1 MWISSFLISGS
12 LTMVMPF
19 LSLLI
24 DSMGN
29 YSTEFVLKWAGLVF
43 GVTFVTAFIMS
54 PIWGRLG
61 DRHGRKKLLLFLS
74 FGASICILLMG
85 YVTTVYHLFIIR
97 IFMGF
102 FAGFISMAQ
111 AFIATQTPKK
121 MAGKVM
127 GTLQTGSVSGGL
139 FGPLIGGWLA
149 DSFGFTYTFLLTGMI
164 ILVTFFMILVGV
176 KEVEINKKDSK
187 KDDYSSKQV
196 FQLIFTSPLL
206 LAVMGVGML
215 VQIANFSI
223 QPLLAIYVGELHG
236 QQNIAFFSG
245 AAFSVVGLGNLILSR
260 EWGKLGDRFGHDKI
274 LLLLVLAGAVA
285 YIPQAFVTSIW
296 QLLALRFF
304 LGMVIGGVIPCIVAY
319 IRQAA
324 PFQVQG
330 EVLGYNTSFRFFGNV
345 VGPVM
350 GGFISGYIG
359 ISSVFFVTSGL
370 FILGGLLLWVV
381 RSKSKLS
388 QDKVNEQPSL

>member
-12 LTMVMPF
+12 MTMVMPF

-54 PIWGRLG
+54 PVWGRLG

-85 YVTTVYHLFIIR
+85 IVTSVYHIFIIR
-97 IFMGF
+97 FFMGF
-102 FAGFISMAQ
+102 FAGFIPMAQ
-111 AFIATQTPKK
+111 AFIAIQTPKK
-121 MAGKVM
+121 IAGKVM

-149 DSFGFTYTFLLTGMI
+149 DSFGFTYTFLLTGFI
-164 ILVTFFMILVGV
+164 ILFTFLMILAGV
-176 KEVEINKKDSK
+176 KEVEVNKNDSK
-187 KDDYSSKQV
+187 KEDYSSKQV
-196 FQLIFTSPLL
+196 FHFIFTSPLL
-206 LAVMGVGML
+206 LAVMVVGML
-215 VQIANFSI
+215 IQIANFSI

-236 QQNIAFFSG
+236 QQNLAFFSG
-245 AAFSVVGLGNLILSR
+245 AAFSVVGLGNLLLSR

-274 LLLLVLAGAVA
+274 LLILVLVGAVV
-285 YIPQAFVTSIW
+285 YVPQAFVTSIW
-296 QLLALRFF
+296 QLLVLRLF

-324 PFQVQG
+324 PFSIQG

-345 VGPVM
+345 VGPIM

-370 FILGGLLLWVV
+370 FIIGGFLLWMV
-381 RSKSKLS
+381 RSKSNLPKMKNS
-388 QDKVNEQPSL
+388 FGN

>member
-1 MWISSFLISGS
+1 
-12 LTMVMPF
+12 MVMPF

-24 DSMGN
+24 DSMGD

-43 GVTFVTAFIMS
+43 GVTFVTAFIIS
-54 PIWGRLG
+54 PVWGRLG

-85 YVTTVYHLFIIR
+85 IVTSVYYIFIIR
-97 IFMGF
+97 FFMGF
-102 FAGFISMAQ
+102 FAGFIPMAQ

-121 MAGKVM
+121 IAGKVM

-149 DSFGFTYTFLLTGMI
+149 DSFGFTYTFLLTGFI
-164 ILVTFFMILVGV
+164 ILFTFLMILAGV
-176 KEVEINKKDSK
+176 KEVEVNKNDSK
-187 KDDYSSKQV
+187 KEDYSSKQV
-196 FQLIFTSPLL
+196 FHFIFTSPLL
-206 LAVMGVGML
+206 LAVMVVGML

-236 QQNIAFFSG
+236 QQNLAFFSG
-245 AAFSVVGLGNLILSR
+245 AAFSVVGLGNLLLSR

-274 LLLLVLAGAVA
+274 LLILVLVGAVV
-285 YIPQAFVTSIW
+285 YVPQAFVTSIW
-296 QLLALRFF
+296 QLLVLRLF

-324 PFQVQG
+324 PFSIQG

-345 VGPVM
+345 VGPIM

-370 FILGGLLLWVV
+370 FIIGGFLLWMV
-381 RSKSKLS
+381 RSKSNLPKMKNS
-388 QDKVNEQPSL
+388 FGN

>member
-24 DSMGN
+24 DSMGD

-43 GVTFVTAFIMS
+43 GVTFVTAFIIS
-54 PIWGRLG
+54 PVWGRLG

-85 YVTTVYHLFIIR
+85 IVTSVYYIFIIR
-97 IFMGF
+97 FFMGF
-102 FAGFISMAQ
+102 FAGFIPMAQ

-121 MAGKVM
+121 IAGKVM

-149 DSFGFTYTFLLTGMI
+149 DSFGFTYTFLLTGFI
-164 ILVTFFMILVGV
+164 ILFTFLMILAGV
-176 KEVEINKKDSK
+176 KEVEVNKNDSK
-187 KDDYSSKQV
+187 KEDYSSKQV
-196 FQLIFTSPLL
+196 FHFIFTSPLL
-206 LAVMGVGML
+206 LAVMVVGML

-236 QQNIAFFSG
+236 QQNLAFFSG
-245 AAFSVVGLGNLILSR
+245 AAFSVVGLGNLLLSR

-274 LLLLVLAGAVA
+274 LLILVLVGAVV
-285 YIPQAFVTSIW
+285 YVPQAFVTSIW
-296 QLLALRFF
+296 QLLVLRLF

-324 PFQVQG
+324 PFSIQG

-345 VGPVM
+345 VGPIM

-370 FILGGLLLWVV
+370 FIIGGFLLWMV
-381 RSKSKLS
+381 RSKSNLPKMKNS
-388 QDKVNEQPSL
+388 FGN

>member
-285 YIPQAFVTSIW
+285 YVPQAFVTSIW

-388 QDKVNEQPSL
+388 QDKVNEQPS

>member
-43 GVTFVTAFIMS
+43 GVTFVTAFLIS
-54 PIWGRLG
+54 PVWGRLG
-61 DRHGRKKLLLFLS
+61 DHHGRKKLLLFLS
-74 FGASICILLMG
+74 FGASLCILLMG
-85 YVTTVYHLFIIR
+85 IATSVYHIFIIR
-97 IFMGF
+97 FFMGF
-102 FAGFISMAQ
+102 FAGFIPMAQ

-121 MAGKVM
+121 IAGKVM

-149 DSFGFTYTFLLTGMI
+149 DSFGFTYTFLLTGFI
-164 ILVTFFMILVGV
+164 ILFTFLMILVGV
-176 KEVEINKKDSK
+176 KEVEVNKNHSK
-187 KDDYSSKQV
+187 KEDFSSKQV
-196 FQLIFTSPLL
+196 FQFIFTSPLL
-206 LAVMGVGML
+206 LAVMVVGML

-236 QQNIAFFSG
+236 QQNLAFFSG
-245 AAFSVVGLGNLILSR
+245 AAFSVVGLGNLLLSR

-274 LLLLVLAGAVA
+274 LLILALVGAVV
-285 YIPQAFVTSIW
+285 YVPQAFVTSIW
-296 QLLALRFF
+296 QLLILRLF

-324 PFQVQG
+324 PFSIQG

-345 VGPVM
+345 VGPIM

-370 FILGGLLLWVV
+370 FILGGLVLWMV
-381 RSKSKLS
+381 RSKSKLP
-388 QDKVNEQPSL
+388 KVKNSFGN

>member
-12 LTMVMPF
+12 MTMVMPF

-29 YSTEFVLKWAGLVF
+29 YSTDFVLKWAGLVF

-54 PIWGRLG
+54 PVWGRLG

-85 YVTTVYHLFIIR
+85 FVTSVYHLFIIR
-97 IFMGF
+97 FFMGF
-102 FAGFISMAQ
+102 FAGFIPMAQ

-121 MAGKVM
+121 IAGKVM
-127 GTLQTGSVSGGL
+127 GTLQTGQVSGGL
-139 FGPLIGGWLA
+139 FGPLFGGWLA
-149 DSFGFTYTFLLTGMI
+149 DSFGFTYTFLLTGFI
-164 ILVTFFMILVGV
+164 IMFTFFMILVGV
-176 KEVEINKKDSK
+176 KEVEVSKSNAKKE
-187 KDDYSSKQV
+187 DYSSKQV
-196 FQLIFTSPLL
+196 FQLIFTSPILL
-206 LAVMGVGML
+206 TVMVVGML

-236 QQNIAFFSG
+236 QQNLAFFSG
-245 AAFSVVGLGNLILSR
+245 AAFSVVGLGNLLLSR
-260 EWGKLGDRFGHDKI
+260 EWGKLGDRFGHEKI
-274 LLLLVLAGAVA
+274 LLILVLAGAVV
-285 YIPQAFVTSIW
+285 YVPQAFVTSIW
-296 QLLALRFF
+296 QLLILRLF

-345 VGPVM
+345 VGPIM
-350 GGFISGYIG
+350 GGFVAGLIG

-370 FILGGLLLWVV
+370 FVIGGFVLWMV
-381 RSKSKLS
+381 RSKSKLP
-388 QDKVNEQPSL
+388 KVKNSFGN

>member
-24 DSMGN
+24 DSMGD

-43 GVTFVTAFIMS
+43 GVTFVTAFIIS
-54 PIWGRLG
+54 PVWGRLG

-85 YVTTVYHLFIIR
+85 IVTSVYHIFIIR
-97 IFMGF
+97 FFMGF
-102 FAGFISMAQ
+102 FAGFIPMAQ

-121 MAGKVM
+121 IAGKVM

-149 DSFGFTYTFLLTGMI
+149 DSFGFTYTFLLTGFI
-164 ILVTFFMILVGV
+164 ILFTFLMILAGV
-176 KEVEINKKDSK
+176 KEVEVNKNDSK
-187 KDDYSSKQV
+187 KEDYSSKQV
-196 FQLIFTSPLL
+196 FYFIFTSPLL
-206 LAVMGVGML
+206 LAVMVVGML

-236 QQNIAFFSG
+236 QQNLAFFSG
-245 AAFSVVGLGNLILSR
+245 AAFSVVGLGNLLLSR

-274 LLLLVLAGAVA
+274 LLILVLVGAVV
-285 YIPQAFVTSIW
+285 YVPQAFVTSIW
-296 QLLALRFF
+296 QLLVLRLF

-324 PFQVQG
+324 PFSIQG

-345 VGPVM
+345 VGPIM

-370 FILGGLLLWVV
+370 FIIGGFLLWMV
-381 RSKSKLS
+381 RSKSNLPKMKNS
-388 QDKVNEQPSL
+388 FGN

>member
-24 DSMGN
+24 DSMGD

-43 GVTFVTAFIMS
+43 GVTFVTAFIIS
-54 PIWGRLG
+54 PVWGRLG

-85 YVTTVYHLFIIR
+85 IVTSVYHIFIIR
-97 IFMGF
+97 FFMGF
-102 FAGFISMAQ
+102 FAGFIPMAQ

-121 MAGKVM
+121 IAGKVM

-149 DSFGFTYTFLLTGMI
+149 DSFGFTYTFLLTGFI
-164 ILVTFFMILVGV
+164 ILFTFLMILAGV
-176 KEVEINKKDSK
+176 KEVEVNKNDSK
-187 KDDYSSKQV
+187 KEDYSSKQV
-196 FQLIFTSPLL
+196 FHFIFTSPLL
-206 LAVMGVGML
+206 LAVMVVGML

-236 QQNIAFFSG
+236 QQNLAFFSG
-245 AAFSVVGLGNLILSR
+245 AAFSVVGLGNLLLSR

-274 LLLLVLAGAVA
+274 LLILVLVGAVV
-285 YIPQAFVTSIW
+285 YVPQAFVTSIW
-296 QLLALRFF
+296 QLLVLRLF

-324 PFQVQG
+324 PFSIQG

-345 VGPVM
+345 VGPIM

-370 FILGGLLLWVV
+370 FIIGGFLLWMV
-381 RSKSKLS
+381 RSKSNLPKMKNS
-388 QDKVNEQPSL
+388 FGN

>member
-1 MWISSFLISGS
+1 
-12 LTMVMPF
+12 
-19 LSLLI
+19 
-24 DSMGN
+24 
-29 YSTEFVLKWAGLVF
+29 
-43 GVTFVTAFIMS
+43 MS
-54 PIWGRLG
+54 PVWGRLG
-61 DRHGRKKLLLFLS
+61 DRQGRKKLLLFLS

-85 YVTTVYHLFIIR
+85 IVTSVYHLFIIR
-97 IFMGF
+97 FFMGF
-102 FAGFISMAQ
+102 FAGFIPMAQ

-121 MAGKVM
+121 VAGKVL
-127 GTLQTGSVSGGL
+127 GTLQTGQVSGGL

-149 DSFGFTYTFLLTGMI
+149 DSFGFTYTFLLTGFI
-164 ILVTFFMILVGV
+164 ILFTFFMILVGV
-176 KEVEINKKDSK
+176 KEVEVNKNDSK
-187 KDDYSSKQV
+187 KEDYSSKQV

-206 LAVMGVGML
+206 LAVMAVGML

-236 QQNIAFFSG
+236 QQNLAFFSG
-245 AAFSVVGLGNLILSR
+245 AAFSVVGLGNLLLSR

-274 LLLLVLAGAVA
+274 LLILVLVGAVV
-285 YIPQAFVTSIW
+285 YVPQAFVTSIW
-296 QLLALRFF
+296 QLLVLRLF

-345 VGPVM
+345 VGPIM

-370 FILGGLLLWVV
+370 FIIGGLLLWMV
-381 RSKSKLS
+381 RSKSKLTKMKNS
-388 QDKVNEQPSL
+388 FGN

>member
-111 AFIATQTPKK
+111 AFIATQTQKK

-285 YIPQAFVTSIW
+285 YVPQAFVTSIW

-388 QDKVNEQPSL
+388 QDKVNEQPS

>member
-1 MWISSFLISGS
+1 M
-12 LTMVMPF
+12 TMVMPF

-54 PIWGRLG
+54 PVWGRLG

-85 YVTTVYHLFIIR
+85 IVTSVYHLFIIR
-97 IFMGF
+97 FFMGF
-102 FAGFISMAQ
+102 FAGFIPMAQ

-121 MAGKVM
+121 VAGKVL
-127 GTLQTGSVSGGL
+127 GTLQTGQVSGGL

-149 DSFGFTYTFLLTGMI
+149 DSFGFTYTFLLTGFI
-164 ILVTFFMILVGV
+164 ILFTFFMILVGV
-176 KEVEINKKDSK
+176 KEVEVNKNDSK
-187 KDDYSSKQV
+187 KEDYSSKQV

-206 LAVMGVGML
+206 LAVMAVGML

-236 QQNIAFFSG
+236 QQNLAFFSG
-245 AAFSVVGLGNLILSR
+245 AAFSVVGLGNLLLSR

-274 LLLLVLAGAVA
+274 LLILVLVGAVV
-285 YIPQAFVTSIW
+285 YVPQAFVTSIW
-296 QLLALRFF
+296 QLLVLRLF

-345 VGPVM
+345 VGPIM

-370 FILGGLLLWVV
+370 FIIGGLLLWMV
-381 RSKSKLS
+381 RSKSKLTKMKNS
-388 QDKVNEQPSL
+388 FGN

>member
-43 GVTFVTAFIMS
+43 GVTFVTAFLIS
-54 PIWGRLG
+54 PVWGRLG
-61 DRHGRKKLLLFLS
+61 DHHGRKKLLLFLS

-85 YVTTVYHLFIIR
+85 VVTTVYHIFIIR
-97 IFMGF
+97 FFMGF
-102 FAGFISMAQ
+102 FAGFIPMAQ

-121 MAGKVM
+121 IAGKVM

-149 DSFGFTYTFLLTGMI
+149 DSFGFTYTFLLTGFI
-164 ILVTFFMILVGV
+164 ILFTFLMILVGV
-176 KEVEINKKDSK
+176 KEVEVNKNDSK
-187 KDDYSSKQV
+187 KEDFSSKQV
-196 FQLIFTSPLL
+196 FHFIFTSPLL
-206 LAVMGVGML
+206 LAVMVVGML

-236 QQNIAFFSG
+236 QQNLAFFSG
-245 AAFSVVGLGNLILSR
+245 AAFSVVGLGNLLLSR

-274 LLLLVLAGAVA
+274 LLILALVGAVV
-285 YIPQAFVTSIW
+285 YVPQAFVTSIW
-296 QLLALRFF
+296 QLLILRLF

-324 PFQVQG
+324 PFSIQG

-345 VGPVM
+345 VGPIM

-370 FILGGLLLWVV
+370 FILGGLVLWMV
-381 RSKSKLS
+381 RSKSKLP
-388 QDKVNEQPSL
+388 KVKNSFGN